1 MNSFKAFTLGI
12 AAIIGTNIAVLSGA
26 TAQTIADLV
35 GSWAVVSVD
44 NVSPEGKRSPA
55 FGPNPKGVVMM
66 DADGRYVEL
75 ILRSDI
81 PKIAAGNRT
90 QGTPEENAA
99 VAQGVLAF
107 YGPYSIAG
115 KVVNLHV
122 DGSSFQNWTGG
133 DQKRT
138 VTAYTKDEITWTNA
152 TGSSGGL
159 VELIARRLNS
169 TVTIRRSP

>member
-1 MNSFKAFTLGI
+1 MNSCKAFALGI
-12 AAIIGTNIAVLSGA
+12 AAIVGTNVVVPSVA
-26 TAQTIADLV
+26 TAQTVADLV

-44 NVSPEGKRSPA
+44 NVSPDGKRSPA
-55 FGPNPKGVVMM
+55 FGPNPKGIVMM
-66 DADGRYVEL
+66 DAEGRYVEL

-81 PKIAAGNRT
+81 PKVAAGNRT

-122 DGSSFQNWTGG
+122 DGSSFQNWTEG

-138 VTAYTKDEITWTNA
+138 VTTYTKDEITWTNA
-152 TGSSGGL
+152 AGSSGGL
-159 VELIARRLNS
+159 VELVARR
-169 TVTIRRSP
+169 VR

>member
-1 MNSFKAFTLGI
+1 MNPCKAFAFSI
-12 AAIIGTNIAVLSGA
+12 VVIMGTNVAVPSLA
-26 TAQTIADLV
+26 TAQTVADLV

-44 NVSPEGKRSPA
+44 NVSPDGKRTPA

-66 DADGRYVEL
+66 DAEGRYVEL

-81 PKIAAGNRT
+81 PKVAAGNRT

-115 KVVNLHV
+115 KIVNLHV

-152 TGSSGGL
+152 TGSSGSL
-159 VELIARRLNS
+159 VELIARR
-169 TVTIRRSP
+169 VR